1 MKLIK
6 TIGWIGTVLLI
17 GVYGLNSLGYI
28 SSVSLWYPL
37 LNLVAATCL
46 GIRVYAD
53 RNYSNLILELF
64 WSGIAIFA
72 ILKFVIS

>member
-1 MKLIK
+1 MIK

-37 LNLVAATCL
+37 LNLVAAICL

-53 RNYSNLILELF
+53 KNYSNVILEVF
-64 WSGIAIFA
+64 WAGIAIFA
-72 ILKFVIS
+72 IVKYMIS

>member
-1 MKLIK
+1 VNIIK

-37 LNLVAATCL
+37 LNLVAAICL
-46 GIRVYAD
+46 GIRVYTD
-53 RNYSNLILELF
+53 KNYSNVILEIF
-64 WSGIAIFA
+64 WAGIAIFA
-72 ILKFVIS
+72 IVKYMVS